1 VLQVSV
7 LNPDGS
13 VKEVVNTK
21 NIMIAT
27 GASFFNFFN
36 VSDLIV
42 RTRVG

>member
-27 GASFFNFFN
+27 GASFFNVN
-36 VSDLIV
+36 DLVV
-42 RTRVG
+42 RTGSGDC